1 MRLSLCQLDKLV
13 IVAVRREQE
22 DVDVDGGFLQEE
34 SQCRFDFQYLLVR
47 ISVISSFRIDTG
59 GVDLFRTLVI
69 LALNVIEGEEE
80 AEDVGDGLFPLVSE
94 VLVISVFRITGL
106 RWSHVT

>member
-1 MRLSLCQLDKLV
+1 M
-13 IVAVRREQE
+13 RREQE

-34 SQCRFDFQYLLVR
+34 SRCRFDFQYLLVK

-69 LALNVIEGEEE
+69 LALNVRLREKRK
-80 AEDVGDGLFPLVSE
+80 LKTLVTASF
-94 VLVISVFRITGL
+94 LSCRKS
-106 RWSHVT
+106 W

>member
-34 SQCRFDFQYLLVR
+34 SQCLFDFQYLLVR
-47 ISVISSFRIDTG
+47 ISMISSLRIDTG
-59 GVDLFRTLVI
+59 GVDLFRTLAI
-69 LALNVIEGEEE
+69 LALNVRLREKRK
-80 AEDVGDGLFPLVSE
+80 PKTLVTASFF
-94 VLVISVFRITGL
+94 SCRKS
-106 RWSHVT
+106 W

>member
-1 MRLSLCQLDKLV
+1 MCCPQRMRLSLCQLDKLV

-34 SQCRFDFQYLLVR
+34 SQCRFDFQYLLVK

-69 LALNVIEGEEE
+69 LALNVRLREKRK
-80 AEDVGDGLFPLVSE
+80 PKT
-94 VLVISVFRITGL
+94 SVTASFLSR
-106 RWSHVT
+106 RKSW

>member
-22 DVDVDGGFLQEE
+22 DVDVDGGFFQEE

-59 GVDLFRTLVI
+59 GGDLFRTLVI
-69 LALNVIEGEEE
+69 LALNVRLREKRK
-80 AEDVGDGLFPLVSE
+80 LKTLVTASF
-94 VLVISVFRITGL
+94 LSCRKS
-106 RWSHVT
+106 W

>member
-47 ISVISSFRIDTG
+47 ISMISSLRIDTG

-69 LALNVIEGEEE
+69 LALNVRLREKRK
-80 AEDVGDGLFPLVSE
+80 PKT
-94 VLVISVFRITGL
+94 SVTASFLSR
-106 RWSHVT
+106 RKSW

>member
-22 DVDVDGGFLQEE
+22 DVDVDGGFFQEE

-69 LALNVIEGEEE
+69 LALNVRLREKRK
-80 AEDVGDGLFPLVSE
+80 PKTLVTASFF
-94 VLVISVFRITGL
+94 SCRKS
-106 RWSHVT
+106 W